1 MANSN
6 VHVLSVP
13 SLSPRALG
21 VRAGLLLD
29 AKQRVDV
36 TGARNAFGLIETL
49 TRRGVERLRIPGSD
63 PEVFRYPE
71 QIPENILNVLS
82 APLSVLHSVGV
93 SSSIDVITLEPAV
106 QEELSLPHMEQDVFT
121 FDSRTLKYQSQRGWF
136 VQRGADL
143 GTDVGTFYGWIFI
156 KREDL
161 GFI

>member
-6 VHVLSVP
+6 IHVLSVP
-13 SLSPRALG
+13 SLSPRALE

-36 TGARNAFGLIETL
+36 TGARNAFGLIATL
-49 TRRGVERLRIPGSD
+49 TKRGVERLRIPGFD

-71 QIPENILNVLS
+71 QIPENILNVPS

-93 SSSIDVITLEPAV
+93 SSSIDVVTLQPTV

-121 FDSRTLKYQSQRGWF
+121 FDSHTLEYQSQKGWF
-136 VQRGADL
+136 VRTSG
-143 GTDVGTFYGWIFI
+143 GVGTFYGWIFI

-161 GFI
+161 GLI